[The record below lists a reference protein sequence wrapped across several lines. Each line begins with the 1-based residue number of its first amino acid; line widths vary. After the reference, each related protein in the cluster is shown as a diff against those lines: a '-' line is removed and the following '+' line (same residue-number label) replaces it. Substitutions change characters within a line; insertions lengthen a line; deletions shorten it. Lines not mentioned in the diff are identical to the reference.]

1 MLRGSTPIRLSQLD
15 ISPALQAGAL
25 EAQAAVNLS
34 SSIQQA
40 ALNFA
45 QKQEEKKQEQ
55 IGIRS
60 IQSLLGTDEATSKAI
75 YKDPTVRA
83 AYADAQNLRL
93 KERQMKLAELQA
105 LAEMQPEPE
114 EPAFEPR
121 TFTLNGQTVYE
132 LEPSKFKFAPEPKDP
147 SAKEIEF
154 NQIKDSQPDLDDNI
168 INDIVYKRLDEV
180 TDPINGEFIG
190 YRSKTTGQIIDYDA
204 NTGKV
209 NIVPQSPES
218 QVGYG
223 TVLAFDSGNIEPTTK
238 IENQPVKAEQPIVS
252 APTIDNQGLYGQ
264 LIILDER
271 GDAPTGVEQSV
282 VGGLDNLFSATF
294 GGSPIKLDEDIR
306 MFKNRMDVE
315 FNQIANAIRTNPT
328 YSVKEYNN
336 LESYVSAI
344 KDGTFNSAKQMR
356 TAMEALDKRFDREIN
371 RISNI
376 LNTQKLDKTTRL
388 SYQKMLNDIQRGKDV
403 LGVDRYKVAKK
414 EGISNLDSILQELA
428 KPIE

>member
-15 ISPALQAGAL
+15 ISPAIQAGAL
-25 EAQAAVNLS
+25 EQQAAVNLAS
-34 SSIQQA
+34 SVNQAIQ
-40 ALNFA
+40 NF
-45 QKQEEKKQEQ
+45 QVKQEQ
-55 IGIRS
+55 KEQEKIGIS
-60 IQSLLGTDEATSKAI
+60 AIQSMLGIDDPNLAKAV
-75 YKDPTVRA
+75 YKDPAVRD
-83 AYADAQNLRL
+83 AYQ
-93 KERQMKLAELQA
+93 KQSELA
-105 LAEMQPEPE
+105 
-114 EPAFEPR
+114 AFEPR

-154 NQIKDSQPDLDDNI
+154 NQIKDSQPNLDDNI
-168 INDIVYKRLDEV
+168 INDIVYNRLDEV

-204 NTGKV
+204 NTRKV

-252 APTIDNQGLYGQ
+252 APTMDNQGLYGQ

-388 SYQKMLNDIQRGKDV
+388 SYQKMLNDIQRGKDI